1 MTQEQV
7 QIEFNMA
14 DVDVVMSINPEFRKH
29 LTIAAVARQRAEA
42 VQRIEQEANESATEE
57 AKKDSSNKK
66 GK

>member
-14 DVDVVMSINPEFRKH
+14 DVDVVMSINPEFRKQ
-29 LTIAAVARQRAEA
+29 LTIAAVARLRAEN
-42 VQRIEQEANESATEE
+42 VQRMEAEANETADV
-57 AKKDSSNKK
+57 KDSSNKK